1 MQSWSRKVMETKLD
15 KRPARILV
23 GVFPDPEKLTAA
35 RRGLADLGIGEKL
48 FGISYDR
55 ARLLSVMVP
64 YGKEDEIVAV
74 LRANGAMVIG
84 EPAEL
89 ALSYK
94 IPHPGAFEDQGLKLP
109 EGGEYPEIGET
120 AVPRVTTKVLDPKER
135 INHFDE
141 IDQGFSGFAEAWSE
155 ANRCLQCP
163 KPRCREGCP
172 VHNDIPGF
180 IRALL
185 EGNPA
190 KGIQILRQT
199 TNFPGICGRV
209 CDHPRLCEGAC
220 ILAQEGNEPVA
231 IGALERFL
239 ADWELNTNCRQA
251 QAAWQ
256 MLPSGKRVAI
266 VGSGPSGL
274 AAAGDLALAGHEVI
288 IYEALP
294 VAGGALAWGIPTFRL
309 PQHVLQAELD
319 FLSSLGVEFKL
330 NTKVGKDL
338 SLDDLLIQYDAVFLG
353 VGTTV
358 SATLGLPGEDLKGI
372 YTATEFLAGAKLAQL
387 FPGLGYKLPEVGRR
401 LLVFGAGNTAMDVAQ
416 TALRLG
422 VVMGIGVEPREEITD
437 VAHTALRLGL
447 KEVTV
452 VYRRSE
458 KEMPARREEVES
470 ARREGV
476 RFQFLTAPVRFIGD
490 EKGRV
495 QAVECIKM
503 ELGEPDERG
512 RRRPVPKLGS
522 EFILE
527 ADTVVLALGYRPDPE
542 LTQALDIAK
551 DGLIKADPQT
561 GRTGRPRLWAGGD
574 IISGPASVVEAM
586 RAGKAAAKDIDRTLK
601 ERKT

>member
-1 MQSWSRKVMETKLD
+1 MMEITPLELD
-15 KRPARILV
+15 KPPRVLV
-23 GVFPDPEKLTAA
+23 GVFSRASELAAA
-35 RRGLADLGIGEKL
+35 RRELAKRLGDNLVGTLVEDDKK
-48 FGISYDR
+48 
-55 ARLLSVMVP
+55 LLSVMVP
-64 YGKEDEIVAV
+64 WGRQEEIVSI
-74 LRANGAMVIG
+74 LKKNGAVTIG
-84 EPAEL
+84 EPEEL
-89 ALSYK
+89 DSFPEL
-94 IPHPGAFEDQGLKLP
+94 PHPGASQDHGLKLP
-109 EGGEYPEIGET
+109 EGGEYPEVGET
-120 AVPRVTTKVLDPKER
+120 AVPRTPTKVLDPKER
-135 INHFDE
+135 INHFEE
-141 IDQGFSGFAEAWSE
+141 IDQGFSGFEEAWGE

-163 KPRCREGCP
+163 KPRCQKGCP

-180 IRALL
+180 IGALL
-185 EGNPA
+185 EGDPA
-190 KGIQILRQT
+190 KGLRILRQT
-199 TNFPGICGRV
+199 SNFPGICGRV

-239 ADWELNTNCRQA
+239 ADWELDTGRRQA

-256 MLPSGKRVAI
+256 TIPSGKRVAI

-274 AAAGDLALAGHEVI
+274 AAAGDLALAGHKVV

-294 VAGGALAWGIPTFRL
+294 LAGGALAWGIPTFRL

-319 FLSSLGVEFKL
+319 FLLSLGVEFKL

-338 SLDDLLIQYDAVFLG
+338 SLADLIAQYDAVFLG

-358 SATLGLPGEDLKGI
+358 AATLGLPGEDLKGI
-372 YTATEFLAGAKLAQL
+372 YTATEFLASSKLAQL
-387 FPGLGYKLPEVGRR
+387 APDLGYKPPEVGQK

-422 VVMGIGVEPREEITD
+422 VGMGVEPREEITD

-476 RFQFLTAPVRFIGD
+476 HFQFLTAPVRFIAD
-490 EKGRV
+490 AKGHV
-495 QAVECIKM
+495 QAVECIRM

-512 RRRPVPKLGS
+512 RRKPVPKLGS

-542 LTQALDIAK
+542 LTQAADIATDK
-551 DGLIKADPQT
+551 NGLIKADPQT
-561 GRTGRPRLWAGGD
+561 GRIGRRLWAGGD
-574 IISGPASVVEAM
+574 ILSGPASVVEAM
-586 RAGKAAAKDIDRTLK
+586 RAGKAAAKDIDCTLRG
-601 ERKT
+601 RKR